1 MQLLKIFLPLLLL
14 ASCSRQSAPP
24 AVSVAG
30 KPDTVFLP
38 AECPP
43 AVADLTTDLFQCQ
56 MLLENTTAERD
67 SIVMLA
73 GKTDSL
79 YAKLLVA
86 NYKLERVR
94 FYSDIVR
101 KNPSQVKFLRGWINR
116 VLGE

>member
-24 AVSVAG
+24 VASVAG

-56 MLLENTTAERD
+56 MLLENATAERD
-67 SIVMLA
+67 SIARIA
-73 GKTDSL
+73 GKVDSL
-79 YAKLLVA
+79 YAKLLVV

-101 KNPSQVKFLRGWINR
+101 RNPSQVKFLRGWINR
-116 VLGE
+116 VLEE